1 MARTRVERK
10 KPPCKSLPGDLNDP
24 EGVPVWVKRY
34 LEHLRVRNYS
44 EATVHTTE
52 RGLRL
57 FLGWAVDRGIARPSE
72 ITKPMIEAHQRWLFH
87 YRKAGG
93 KPLSFRTQ
101 RQRLQ
106 LIKGLFR
113 WLTRENV
120 LAWNPTAE
128 MDMPRIEHR
137 LPKSI
142 LSEQEVER
150 VLAQPDLT
158 DALGLRDRAMMEL
171 LYSCGLRRGELC
183 RLALYDVDAE
193 RKTLTV
199 RLGKGRKDRTIPI
212 GERALFWLARYV
224 DEVRPSLVLPP
235 DDGLAFLTERG
246 EGISLAHL
254 SILMRGYIRQA
265 KTGKDGAVHIFRHSM
280 ATHLL
285 DAGADIRAI
294 RSCSVTCSSRRRRS
308 TRRSPSVACSSCTPC
323 FILPPS
329 STLLATPPPTE
340 RCRRPPRPKD
350 PRARCSSRWRSRTPT
365 SSAISTTS
373 DAR

>member
-1 MARTRVERK
+1 M
-10 KPPCKSLPGDLNDP
+10 G
-24 EGVPVWVKRY
+24 KRY

-294 RSCSVTCSSRRRRS
+294 QE
-308 TRRSPSVACSSCTPC
+308 
-323 FILPPS
+323 
-329 STLLATPPPTE
+329 LLGHVQL
-340 RCRRPPRPKD
+340 
-350 PRARCSSRWRSRTPT
+350 
-365 SSAISTTS
+365 STTQVYTQVS
-373 DAR
+373 IRRLQLVHAMFHPAAKLDPAGHAPTDGALPAATSPQRSASSLLESLAVEDADEQRDLDDE

>member
-1 MARTRVERK
+1 
-10 KPPCKSLPGDLNDP
+10 
-24 EGVPVWVKRY
+24 
-34 LEHLRVRNYS
+34 
-44 EATVHTTE
+44 
-52 RGLRL
+52 
-57 FLGWAVDRGIARPSE
+57 
-72 ITKPMIEAHQRWLFH
+72 MIEAHQRWLFH

-93 KPLSFRTQ
+93 KPPSFRTQ

-254 SILMRGYIRQA
+254 SILMRGYIRRA

-294 RSCSVTCSSRRRRS
+294 QELLGPRAALDDAGLHAGLHP
-308 TRRSPSVACSSCTPC
+308 SPAARARHVSSCRQARPC
-323 FILPPS
+323 WPR
-329 STLLATPPPTE
+329 PPPTE
-340 RCRRPPRPKD
+340 RCRRPPRPRSARLAARVAGGRGRR
-350 PRARCSSRWRSRTPT
+350 RAARSRRRVMPAEAGARRANLVA
-365 SSAISTTS
+365 SSCATLLGAERL
-373 DAR
+373 DH

>member
-1 MARTRVERK
+1 
-10 KPPCKSLPGDLNDP
+10 
-24 EGVPVWVKRY
+24 
-34 LEHLRVRNYS
+34 
-44 EATVHTTE
+44 
-52 RGLRL
+52 
-57 FLGWAVDRGIARPSE
+57 
-72 ITKPMIEAHQRWLFH
+72 MIEAHQRWP
-87 YRKAGG
+87 
-93 KPLSFRTQ
+93 PLSQ
-101 RQRLQ
+101 GGRQAAELPHAAAAAAADQ
-106 LIKGLFR
+106 GLFR

-171 LYSCGLRRGELC
+171 LYSCGLRRGDSC

-294 RSCSVTCSSRRRRS
+294 QELLGHVQLSTTQVYTQVSIRRLQLVHAMFHPAAKLDPAGHAPHRRSAAGGHLAPKIRALAARVAGGRGRRRAARSRRRVMPAEAGA
-308 TRRSPSVACSSCTPC
+308 RRANLVASSCA
-323 FILPPS
+323 
-329 STLLATPPPTE
+329 TLLGAE
-340 RCRRPPRPKD
+340 RLD
-350 PRARCSSRWRSRTPT
+350 H
-365 SSAISTTS
+365 
-373 DAR
+373 